1 MTKKKAER
9 TRATKR
15 RRKSPLFLDAAREDA
30 KMLSAIT
37 DREIFQRVL
46 EIVLAYW
53 RYHQQDAFADWF
65 ESVYLCD
72 AWDNGAFLLEPVTDQ
87 VSTHTAIRHR
97 RSVDAPPIIREK
109 ALERDEDLLLKEP
122 HHYKN
127 TPLCVLFKVRSRSCL
142 AMSES
147 YIHINEKPVVWK
159 VRFPKA
165 PGGVQDLR
173 CDSLKWSDT

>member
-1 MTKKKAER
+1 
-9 TRATKR
+9 
-15 RRKSPLFLDAAREDA
+15 
-30 KMLSAIT
+30 MLSAIT

-46 EIVLAYW
+46 EVVLAYW

-65 ESVYLCD
+65 ESVYLCV
-72 AWDNGAFLLEPVTDQ
+72 NGAFLLEPVTVQ

-97 RSVDAPPIIREK
+97 RSVDTPPIREK

-142 AMSES
+142 ALSES
-147 YIHINEKPVVWK
+147 YIHINERSQCGKCASLKLLVES
-159 VRFPKA
+159 RIS
-165 PGGVQDLR
+165 R